1 VVRVP
6 TTKSAYHYIPM
17 YDALLTKPISPSA
30 ITLALERS
38 LLPAPK
44 DSVGARILKK
54 MGWRIGQGIG
64 PRITWRQREMAFGR
78 DPDAP
83 SDDIDEEAKKHV
95 YAPRDTPLIIVER
108 KDNFHGLG
116 YDPGLGLHAS
126 LGVAPDASKQSSGP
140 RLAGTYFR
148 CCFCVRSFDSDPWR
162 QVVSASAR

>member
-6 TTKSAYHYIPM
+6 TTKSAYQYIPS
-17 YDALLTKPISPSA
+17 YDASLTGPISPSE

-78 DPDAP
+78 DPDVP
-83 SDDIDEEAKKHV
+83 SDDTDEEAKKHL

-126 LGVAPDASKQSSGP
+126 LGVGPEASKQSSGP
-140 RLAGTYFR
+140 RLAGAYSR
-148 CCFCVRSFDSDPWR
+148 CARSFDSDPCR
-162 QVVSASAR
+162 QVVLASAR